1 MKNMTFD
8 ERVDTATNKAL
19 ELMHLVSNLRRGKEV
34 NFDRIRDLIVG
45 IHSDELDL
53 IGIIDDYDLQKS
65 YKTQYSLELP
75 SFMR

>member
-1 MKNMTFD
+1 MENMTFE
-8 ERVDTATNKAL
+8 ERVDIATNKAL
-19 ELMHLVSNLRRGKEV
+19 ELMHLVSSLKRGKEV
-34 NFDRIRDLIVG
+34 DFDRIKDLIVG

>member
-1 MKNMTFD
+1 MTFE
-8 ERVDTATNKAL
+8 ERVDIATNKAL
-19 ELMHLVSNLRRGKEV
+19 ELMHLVSSLKRGKEV
-34 NFDRIRDLIVG
+34 DFDRIKDLIVG

>member
-8 ERVDTATNKAL
+8 ERVETATNKAL
-19 ELMHLVSNLRRGKEV
+19 ELIHLVSNLRRGKEV
-34 NFDRIRDLIVG
+34 DFDRIRDLIVK

>member
-19 ELMHLVSNLRRGKEV
+19 ELMHLVSSLRRGRDV
-34 NFDRIRDLIVG
+34 DFDRIRDLIVG
-45 IHSDELDL
+45 IHNDELDL

-65 YKTQYSLELP
+65 YKTQYSLEIP

>member
-1 MKNMTFD
+1 MTFD
-8 ERVDTATNKAL
+8 ERVETATNKAL
-19 ELMHLVSNLRRGKEV
+19 ELMHLVSSLRRGKEV
-34 NFDRIRDLIVG
+34 DFDRIRDLIVK

>member
-19 ELMHLVSNLRRGKEV
+19 ELMHLVSDLRRGREV

-65 YKTQYSLELP
+65 YKRQYSLELP

>member
-19 ELMHLVSNLRRGKEV
+19 ELMHLVSSLRRGKEV

>member
-8 ERVDTATNKAL
+8 ERVDSATNKAL

-34 NFDRIRDLIVG
+34 NFDRIRDLIVK

-53 IGIIDDYDLQKS
+53 IGIIDDYELEKS
-65 YKTQYSLELP
+65 YNSKYSLELP

>member
-8 ERVDTATNKAL
+8 ERVDTATDKAL

-34 NFDRIRDLIVG
+34 NFDRIRDLIVK

-53 IGIIDDYDLQKS
+53 IGIIDDYELEKS
-65 YKTQYSLELP
+65 YKSKYSLEIP